1 MEGDHPNTQLV
12 IGITGQIGSGKTTA
26 AEYLAAEHGFN
37 HIRYSQVIADWFGED
52 PERKSE
58 LQVVGWEV
66 MSGGVQAELNR
77 RLLSKI
83 SSGANWVVEGLRHP
97 LDYESLKNAFASRFH
112 LVYIDSSREQRWL
125 RLQKR
130 GRFRTFEEFCIADQH
145 PVEQLIPQLKQFAEL
160 CIASSEPLQQ
170 LYEPLRR
177 FVTAIHRKRDQ

>member
-1 MEGDHPNTQLV
+1 MEADHRDTKLV
-12 IGITGQIGSGKTTA
+12 IGIAGQIGSGKTTA

-37 HIRYSQVIADWFGED
+37 HIRYSHVIADWFGED

-77 RLLSKI
+77 RLLLKI

-97 LDYESLKNAFASRFH
+97 LDYESLKNAFTSRFH
-112 LVYIDSSREQRWL
+112 LVYIDSSQEQRWL

-130 GRFRTFEEFCIADQH
+130 GRFRTFEEFCVADQH

-160 CIASSEPLQQ
+160 CVVGGEPLQH
-170 LYEPLRR
+170 LYEPLNR
-177 FVTAIHRKRDQ
+177 FVASLRKGNQ

>member
-1 MEGDHPNTQLV
+1 MEADHPHTQLV
-12 IGITGQIGSGKTTA
+12 IGITGQLGSGKTTA
-26 AEYLAAEHGFN
+26 AEYLASEYSFN
-37 HIRYSQVIADWFGED
+37 HIRYSQVLADWFRED

-66 MSGGVQAELNR
+66 MSKGAQAELNR

-112 LVYIDSSREQRWL
+112 LVYIDSSQEHRWL

-160 CIASSEPLQQ
+160 CVVSGEPLQQ
-170 LYEPLRR
+170 LYEPLNL
-177 FVTAIHRKRDQ
+177 FVASLRKGNQ

>member
-1 MEGDHPNTQLV
+1 MGAAQPNAQLV

-37 HIRYSQVIADWFGED
+37 HIRYSHVLADWFKED
-52 PERKSE
+52 PEGKSE
-58 LQVVGWEV
+58 LQVAGWEV
-66 MSGGVQAELNR
+66 MSGGSQAELNR
-77 RLLSKI
+77 RLISKI
-83 SSGANWVVEGLRHP
+83 VPGTDWVVEGLRHP

-125 RLQKR
+125 RLQKQ

-145 PVEQLIPQLKQFAEL
+145 PVEQSIPQLKQFAEV

-170 LYEPLRR
+170 LYEPLSK
-177 FVTAIHRKRDQ
+177 FVIAIRKRDQ

>member
-1 MEGDHPNTQLV
+1 MQLPESKERLI
-12 IGITGQIGSGKTTA
+12 IGITGPMGSGKTTA
-26 AEYLAAEHGFN
+26 AEYLASEHGFS
-37 HIRYSQVIADWFGED
+37 HIRYSQVLADWFNED

-66 MSGGVQAELNR
+66 MSGGSQAELNR

-145 PVEQLIPQLKQFAEL
+145 PVEQSIPQLKQFAEV
-160 CIASSEPLQQ
+160 CIASTEPLQQ
-170 LYEPLRR
+170 LYEPLGQ
-177 FVTAIHRKRDQ
+177 FVKALQKRNQ